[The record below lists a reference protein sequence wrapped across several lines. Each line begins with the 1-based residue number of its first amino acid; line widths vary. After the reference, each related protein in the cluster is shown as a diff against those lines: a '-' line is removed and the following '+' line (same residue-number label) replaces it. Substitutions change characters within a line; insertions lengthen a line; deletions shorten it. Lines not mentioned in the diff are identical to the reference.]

1 MSRPEV
7 KLVVSEI
14 NTIHNIHCDAM
25 SRGASPLSLG
35 YHQSVI
41 LDLKS
46 NPVLQRWID
55 KMDPSETFDLLSLN
69 TLWTE
74 SDGYLQSLLQHDG
87 GWHSTQVQQLNF
99 GHFFGLL
106 LLGLSLPDPTFLP
119 LSPWDNF
126 VCTPTG

>member
-7 KLVVSEI
+7 KLVVSETRYI
-14 NTIHNIHCDAM
+14 NTTHNVHCDAM

-55 KMDPSETFDLLSLN
+55 KMDPSETFELVTLN

-74 SDGYLQSLLQHDG
+74 SDGYLQSLLQPDG
-87 GWHSTQVQQLNF
+87 GWNS
-99 GHFFGLL
+99 
-106 LLGLSLPDPTFLP
+106 S
-119 LSPWDNF
+119 
-126 VCTPTG
+126 